1 MSARTREVLTRAD
14 FARIRSAFLEAGL
27 DRDYLGF
34 YDIQHLHSERGLS
47 VGEIIAAG
55 IRHARQVGTLPADET
70 GADR

>member
-1 MSARTREVLTRAD
+1 MSTRTREVLTRAD

-34 YDIQHLHSERGLS
+34 YDIVHLHERGLS

-55 IRHARQVGTLPADET
+55 IRHARQVGTLPADDT
-70 GADR
+70 GVDR